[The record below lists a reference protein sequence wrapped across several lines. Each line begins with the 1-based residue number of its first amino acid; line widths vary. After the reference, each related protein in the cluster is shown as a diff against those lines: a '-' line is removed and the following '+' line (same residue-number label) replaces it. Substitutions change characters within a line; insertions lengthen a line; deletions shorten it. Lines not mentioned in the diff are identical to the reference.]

1 MKPIIIL
8 QQPSETRPAVE
19 VHQSTSISLI
29 RLIRAKLAAPA
40 IDPATDAASQ
50 DPISVEFTFRSKAL
64 EAPAG
69 ILRIEIAF
77 KMTGAQPDSP
87 TPVVS
92 VDCAYAVDY
101 TIIREG
107 FTPSAEQVK
116 AFKDGNA
123 IFNVWPYF
131 REYLQSSL
139 VKMGLP
145 PLTAPFLC
153 LKPKPSSPSTKPATE
168 AKSAGKAVAKNRKP
182 SD

>member
-1 MKPIIIL
+1 MKPIIIE
-8 QQPSETRPAVE
+8 QDISDTRMAVE
-19 VHQSTSISLI
+19 VHQSTSISRI
-29 RLIRAKLAAPA
+29 RLVRAKLAAPLL
-40 IDPATDAASQ
+40 DPTTDTANQ
-50 DPISVEFTFRSKAL
+50 DPISVKFTFRSKAL
-64 EAPAG
+64 KAPAG
-69 ILRIEIAF
+69 VLRIEIGF
-77 KMTGAQPDSP
+77 KMTGAQPDSS

-101 TIIREG
+101 TITREG

-153 LKPKPSSPSTKPATE
+153 LRPKSQAKAPAAEPAAKPSREPHKP
-168 AKSAGKAVAKNRKP
+168 
-182 SD
+182 